1 LGVLHENLVEN
12 EFFNSLLGDNTA
24 RTGASMPGDSDFI
37 VAIVVEIDSHNIN
50 GCDAT

>member
-1 LGVLHENLVEN
+1 
-12 EFFNSLLGDNTA
+12 
-24 RTGASMPGDSDFI
+24 MPGDSDFI